1 MRPHPRIANPSYGQP
16 TTSTGTR
23 NCCDRISA
31 VPATVFVRA
40 ISAIVVALIVAA
52 LVSPARAVAA
62 SREPAAEFD
71 SRGRSTAVALNYC
84 KASFHR
90 IRRYP
95 SKRILVEEQEKIL
108 NNLNLNGIA
117 DEAVVKLYADVLE
130 EIGHVDIA
138 EHERQIMRDKF
149 RRAFRQQ
156 LAGNLASMG
165 LEAASGHYLG
175 AIRAGAACWW
185 DYRNMGWNRDL
196 DLWKIDRD
204 RMTAVTEKSAR
215 FLDTFWKLAR
225 DQHIPDRWLVR
236 DDDLDKLEEA
246 AREPDP
252 KVRLRVLERMQPF
265 MECYPPYW
273 YYLARTQQEL
283 GQLFAAAETYD
294 HLADLGHGH
303 FRKDELLCGALANR
317 AVIQAYLGQAAAV
330 ETAREALGHSTG
342 VWEANLMCAHVLA
355 RHGHHQEAVD
365 AILRNLDVGLEREQ
379 SAAMIVA
386 VHLHAGDLPK
396 LAARLENPDTLQA
409 LPMPALLE
417 AAARLGTDR
426 VPEAVARH
434 LAASLT
440 AWPDL
445 RFGPDDFVVRTAAA
459 WHAGS
464 ATISLTLGG
473 RTFTQP
479 RVQTVENMPEVRF
492 ANVLDWGS
500 PLASSNDRPDAML
513 TFDYP
518 RMKPVRLHLRPAP
531 RIGLINAGPGAGDRN
546 RAARANAYHLVAIDT
561 DQTRLH
567 VVPPDPRQPLPPIAP
582 SAPAAPPAPGPNTTP
597 GDGPEAPL
605 AIPTTPPIELAPPTL
620 PEANAGEQDQ
630 PHAIPPATPPV
641 QLLPPISR

>member
-1 MRPHPRIANPSYGQP
+1 MA
-16 TTSTGTR
+16 
-23 NCCDRISA
+23 A
-31 VPATVFVRA
+31 V
-40 ISAIVVALIVAA
+40 VVAVTI
-52 LVSPARAVAA
+52 AA
-62 SREPAAEFD
+62 SAFATRTAAAQEAAGGFD

-117 DEAVVKLYADVLE
+117 DEEVVKLYGDVLE

-138 EHERQIMRDKF
+138 EHERQIMRDNF

-156 LAGNLASMG
+156 LAGNLATMG

-175 AIRAGAACWW
+175 AIRAGAASWW
-185 DYRNMGWNRDL
+185 DYRNLGWNRDL
-196 DLWKIDRD
+196 DIWKIDRE
-204 RMTAVTEKSAR
+204 RMTAVTEKSSR

-225 DQHIPDRWLVR
+225 DQNIPDRWLIR

-246 AREPDP
+246 VREPDP

-283 GQLFAAAETYD
+283 GQLFAAAKTYD

-317 AVIQAYLGQAAAV
+317 AVIQAYLGQSAAV

-355 RHGHHQEAVD
+355 RHGHHQEAED

-379 SAAMIVA
+379 STAMLVA
-386 VHLHAGDLPK
+386 VHLHAGDRAK
-396 LAARLENPDTLQA
+396 LAKRLEQPDTLQA
-409 LPMPALLE
+409 LPLPALLD
-417 AAARLGTDR
+417 AAAQLDADR

-434 LAASLT
+434 LAASLA

-445 RFGPDDFVVRTAAA
+445 RFGPDDFVVRTTPA
-459 WHAGS
+459 WNAGS

-473 RTFTQP
+473 RTFTRP
-479 RVQTVENMPEVRF
+479 RVQVVENVPEVRF
-492 ANVLDWGS
+492 VNALDWGS
-500 PLASSNDRPDAML
+500 PLASSHDRPDAVL

-518 RMKPVRLHLRPAP
+518 GMNPIRLHLRPAP
-531 RIGLINAGPGAGDRN
+531 RIGLINAGAGNGDRN

-561 DQTRLH
+561 DRSRLH
-567 VVPPDPRQPLPPIAP
+567 VVPPDPKLPLPPIASP
-582 SAPAAPPAPGPNTTP
+582 APAETVSPRESR
-597 GDGPEAPL
+597 PEAP
-605 AIPTTPPIELAPPTL
+605 TMPPIEIVPPKTPPDEYAEDHQDRPRPAP
-620 PEANAGEQDQ
+620 
-630 PHAIPPATPPV
+630 AITAPV
-641 QLLPPISR
+641 QLLPPTMDDSTGELP

>member
-1 MRPHPRIANPSYGQP
+1 MR
-16 TTSTGTR
+16 TSTRPGIR
-23 NCCDRISA
+23 RRVVGCLIAAAFFASSA
-31 VPATVFVRA
+31 
-40 ISAIVVALIVAA
+40 SAQEL
-52 LVSPARAVAA
+52 
-62 SREPAAEFD
+62 D
-71 SRGRSTAVALNYC
+71 SRGRSTAIALNYC

-95 SKRILVEEQEKIL
+95 SKRVLIEEQEKIL

-130 EIGHVDIA
+130 EIGHVEIA

-149 RRAFRQQ
+149 RRAFGQQ

-196 DLWKIDRD
+196 DIWKIDRE
-204 RMTAVTEKSAR
+204 RMTAVTEKSSR

-225 DQHIPDRWLVR
+225 DKHIPDRWLIR
-236 DDDLDKLEEA
+236 DDDLDRLEEA
-246 AREPDP
+246 ARERDP

-294 HLADLGHGH
+294 RLAELGHGH

-317 AVIQAYLGQAAAV
+317 AVIQEYLGQPAAV

-355 RHGHHQEAVD
+355 RHGHHQEAED

-379 SAAMIVA
+379 SAALLIA
-386 VHLHAGDLPK
+386 VYLHAGDARK
-396 LAARLENPDTLQA
+396 LAQRLEKPETLQA
-409 LPMPALLE
+409 LAMPALLQ
-417 AAARLGTDR
+417 AASKIGPDGI
-426 VPEAVARH
+426 PEAVTRH
-434 LAASLT
+434 LAASLA

-445 RFGPDDFVVRTAAA
+445 RFGPDDFVVQASPA
-459 WHAGS
+459 WQIGS
-464 ATISLTLGG
+464 ATVSMTIGE
-473 RTFTQP
+473 RTFTRPQ
-479 RVQTVENMPEVRF
+479 VQVADGQLETRF

-500 PLASSNDRPDAML
+500 PLANSTDRPDVML

-518 RMKPVRLHLRPAP
+518 LSKPVRLHLRPAP
-531 RIGLINAGPGAGDRN
+531 RIGLIATVPGPGDRN
-546 RAARANAYHLVAIDT
+546 RATPRPHAYQIVAVDI
-561 DQTRLH
+561 DQTRLAI
-567 VVPPDPRQPLPPIAP
+567 VPADPRQPLPPLAPPSAARIAP
-582 SAPAAPPAPGPNTTP
+582 PPAATPAIVVPSPSEPPAILPPHSEDHIPPEPAAPAAAVPSA
-597 GDGPEAPL
+597 
-605 AIPTTPPIELAPPTL
+605 
-620 PEANAGEQDQ
+620 
-630 PHAIPPATPPV
+630 PV
-641 QLLPPISR
+641 QLLPPMAAEGD